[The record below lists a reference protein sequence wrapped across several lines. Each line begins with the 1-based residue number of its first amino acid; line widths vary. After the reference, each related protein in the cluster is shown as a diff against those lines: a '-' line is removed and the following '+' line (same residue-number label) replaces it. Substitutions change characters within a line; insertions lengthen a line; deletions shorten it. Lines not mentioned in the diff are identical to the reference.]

1 MRIENSDGLPQFF
14 FASIVG
20 CTKFN
25 LPILIAV
32 DDMKVFQLDFR
43 KKPELDWAKSL
54 VVHGGFDSRT
64 LLPIGSDLM
73 RARLRHHPTF
83 VLIGRGASPF
93 ISMIPRLM
101 VEVIFRLCLS
111 HLARDGAQVCR
122 RLIHAKL
129 VEELIE
135 WLPEVELDLNLLA
148 SLLIR

>member
-1 MRIENSDGLPQFF
+1 MRIENADGLPQFF

-20 CTKFN
+20 STKFN

-54 VVHGGFDSRT
+54 VVHGGFSART

-73 RARLRHHPTF
+73 GTRLRHHSTF

-93 ISMIPRLM
+93 ISMITRLM
-101 VEVIFRLCLS
+101 VEVIF
-111 HLARDGAQVCR
+111 
-122 RLIHAKL
+122 
-129 VEELIE
+129 
-135 WLPEVELDLNLLA
+135 
-148 SLLIR
+148 